1 MKPIFLSYVR
11 ENEEIVDK
19 FCQELISRGL
29 KVWLDRQDLNPGS
42 RWKQEIRKAIREGA
56 FFVACFSKEQNKS
69 DKTYMNEELTI
80 AIDELRQKPSE
91 RIWFIPV
98 KLNRCKIPD
107 RNIGGGET
115 LRDLHYINLYK
126 DWDVGIQSILKVV
139 QPEPSGPTKHENT
152 SGNRVDSNTATDF
165 SEGCIDQDS
174 TNAENTFDT
183 EKRDNNAKKV
193 TENSLKGF
201 ITYSHEDTAAKEELR
216 KRLAVMEEKNEL
228 TTWHDGEITAGDEW
242 YEDISKNL
250 AEADILLYLVSA
262 ASLASKNCNKELA
275 EALTADIKVIPII
288 LEHCD
293 WQQHKLSDFEVLPLK
308 GKPISQWE
316 DPSEGWQ
323 NVVDGIRAAINK
335 MQVQAKPSVHITPE
349 EMETLSNVKLQQ
361 GNFLMMVK
369 QMDQAIA
376 AYSRAIELNPKL
388 AEVYNN
394 RGIVYAEKGELD
406 CAIDDYEKAIELDP
420 KFAEAYSNR
429 GATYS
434 EKSEFDRAIA
444 DCNKAIEL
452 NPKLANAYCGRSA
465 AYGAKGEFDRAIA
478 DCNKAIEL
486 NPKLADAYSNRGN
499 VHHKRG
505 KIDKAIDDYNKAI
518 ELNPKLVQAYYNRG
532 ATYGAKGELDRAIAD
547 CNKAIELNP
556 KLADAYYKRGIAHLG
571 KGELDRALADY
582 SKAIELDPGLA
593 KAYNDLGAVYAK
605 KGELHSAIVNFTK
618 AIEFDP
624 DYTEAYI
631 NRGITWLYLQEWE
644 DFRSNLSTARNV
656 GIDIAIGFRNAC
668 GSVANF
674 ERITGIQLPAD
685 IAAMLTPSS

>member
-1 MKPIFLSYVR
+1 
-11 ENEEIVDK
+11 
-19 FCQELISRGL
+19 
-29 KVWLDRQDLNPGS
+29 
-42 RWKQEIRKAIREGA
+42 
-56 FFVACFSKEQNKS
+56 
-69 DKTYMNEELTI
+69 MNEELTI

-335 MQVQAKPSVHITPE
+335 MQIQAKPSVHITPE

-388 AEVYNN
+388 AEAYN
-394 RGIVYAEKGELD
+394 
-406 CAIDDYEKAIELDP
+406 
-420 KFAEAYSNR
+420 
-429 GATYS
+429 
-434 EKSEFDRAIA
+434 
-444 DCNKAIEL
+444 
-452 NPKLANAYCGRSA
+452 
-465 AYGAKGEFDRAIA
+465 
-478 DCNKAIEL
+478 
-486 NPKLADAYSNRGN
+486 
-499 VHHKRG
+499 
-505 KIDKAIDDYNKAI
+505 
-518 ELNPKLVQAYYNRG
+518 NRG
-532 ATYGAKGELDRAIAD
+532 ATYGAKGELDCAIAD

-571 KGELDRALADY
+571 KGEFDRALADY

-618 AIEFDP
+618 AIELDP